1 MDAVSAFKHGGVA
14 VTSRPDAI
22 DPDEI
27 PKIIFAARDPADVL
41 AMVADTEP
49 TWVFLLGGNAGE
61 VLGASKL
68 LSDRGFKV
76 FVHVDMLHGITNDGE
91 GIRLLANLGHPA
103 GVITTHPSAVIAA
116 KKVGL
121 LAIERIFLLDSSS
134 VDSGL
139 RNVARTQPDA
149 VEVLPGVLPDQITT
163 VVDAISVPLI
173 AGGLITRI
181 DQVTAALKA
190 GALGVSTSSGLLLAH
205 AQGLA

>member
-1 MDAVSAFKHGGVA
+1 MARAA
-14 VTSRPDAI
+14 RPPNALATSVCSDAI

-121 LAIERIFLLDSSS
+121 LAPKVSI
-134 VDSGL
+134 
-139 RNVARTQPDA
+139 RNNAATRHARCHRRWR
-149 VEVLPGVLPDQITT
+149 
-163 VVDAISVPLI
+163 S
-173 AGGLITRI
+173 
-181 DQVTAALKA
+181 K
-190 GALGVSTSSGLLLAH
+190 
-205 AQGLA
+205 